1 MKRGWTSRDD
11 DRDSDDD
18 VLNAMMD
25 EMEGRRSVSTS
36 SNPSTSARAVS
47 PICVDVDT
55 GQGGGRAKGS
65 VHHLYVLELQ
75 NHHWYVGTTTNLKKR
90 LIQHMSGKGSE
101 WTKRY
106 PPVGD
111 RFSSTEEMSNETEAR
126 TREDAKVVELMT
138 KYPIHHVRGGS
149 YSMIDMDRDTVKRL
163 MPQLHHAKNLCMRC
177 GRRDHWSKSCDADE
191 DVFGNRLEEP
201 RRHHDY
207 ASGSGANR
215 RASTGGNVHCYKC
228 KGFGHYAN
236 ACPVQTTRGP
246 AFASVSSR
254 ASSGK
259 RVTCLDVPGNPHE
272 EAPRRHQDYAS
283 GSGANRR
290 ASTGGNVHCYKC
302 KGFGHYANACPVQTT
317 RGPAFASVSSRAS
330 SGVQLRCFTCNRLGH
345 IATACPS
352 RNPGRAG
359 SGARVFSG
367 GLSHS
372 GSEEEECSDD
382 GGSDDSYE

>member
-1 MKRGWTSRDD
+1 
-11 DRDSDDD
+11 
-18 VLNAMMD
+18 
-25 EMEGRRSVSTS
+25 
-36 SNPSTSARAVS
+36 
-47 PICVDVDT
+47 
-55 GQGGGRAKGS
+55 
-65 VHHLYVLELQ
+65 
-75 NHHWYVGTTTNLKKR
+75 
-90 LIQHMSGKGSE
+90 
-101 WTKRY
+101 
-106 PPVGD
+106 
-111 RFSSTEEMSNETEAR
+111 
-126 TREDAKVVELMT
+126 MT

-236 ACPVQTTRGP
+236 V
-246 AFASVSSR
+246 
-254 ASSGK
+254 
-259 RVTCLDVPGNPHE
+259 
-272 EAPRRHQDYAS
+272 
-283 GSGANRR
+283 
-290 ASTGGNVHCYKC
+290 
-302 KGFGHYANACPVQTT
+302 CPVQTT